1 MKFKLVSACGAGAR
15 LKVMRHVQLGQLF
28 TGVTGTG
35 ASKVYPAVD
44 IGAGLNFE
52 LDTAELKPQV
62 TVLWFAGHLLLF
74 TGMPLTCIA
83 NHLKNFDSLYI

>member
-1 MKFKLVSACGAGAR
+1 MGIIKAVVCLSAGAR

-62 TVLWFAGHLLLF
+62 WPVHCWTAAATLIDLQLEE
-74 TGMPLTCIA
+74 MKPSC
-83 NHLKNFDSLYI
+83 K